1 MFQIRNDDQ
10 PLDGKLY
17 SSVLESS
24 RALVK
29 LNNATAELVELETP
43 GGAVVRRF
51 TLEECE
57 SIVGVWRDGV

>member
-1 MFQIRNDDQ
+1 
-10 PLDGKLY
+10 LDGKLY

-51 TLEECE
+51 TFEECE